1 MAHAHFPWHNRV
13 KRKPFL
19 HQLHNEWVYVCIC
32 IRQLHDIVGRRII
45 MKRNWIP
52 TAVIPTQRCA
62 ICCLFSV
69 PRELVTEQSQWC
81 LQRHLFSRYH
91 VIFQRVVPKMWWLC
105 SSGNTMSRN
114 SFSRSRNLCM
124 YCICTRLGAA
134 LEEIM
139 KQLLLKKVYSS
150 NTMNVYHFSQ
160 GTLKNKQ
167 VNNQPPVY
175 NFGQKNV

>member
-62 ICCLFSV
+62 ICCLLSV

-81 LQRHLFSRYH
+81 LQRHLFSRCH
-91 VIFQRVVPKMWWLC
+91 VIFQRVVPKMWWLYC
-105 SSGNTMSRN
+105 GSLPVIPCPEIHLAGRVTYVCIVYVLGWVLLWRKSWSN
-114 SFSRSRNLCM
+114 FSWKKSTLAIRWMFITS
-124 YCICTRLGAA
+124 
-134 LEEIM
+134 
-139 KQLLLKKVYSS
+139 LK
-150 NTMNVYHFSQ
+150 
-160 GTLKNKQ
+160 GL
-167 VNNQPPVY
+167 
-175 NFGQKNV
+175 